1 MSPDS
6 TAYFKSTTA
15 PALSVAL
22 MGGTPLKI
30 LKCIF
35 LVNAIYSDLA
45 PQLGDSFPLYF
56 AIIESFHSNIL

>member
-45 PQLGDSFPLYF
+45 PQLDFFPLYF
-56 AIIESFHSNIL
+56 IIESFHSNIL